1 MAHKERSIDDYL
13 PPDHEPHAE
22 PMKQTFLAAAEE
34 LLCPFPST
42 PIDDFPML
50 NKIIGGFRPNEFSI
64 LCGATGT
71 GKTTLTAN
79 WSASWLRQGVPHFVA
94 SVETGRTDFVKR
106 VMSVLMDEDWNTG
119 DAVPLRR
126 VQEFSSQH
134 RELIKNDSLHLS
146 RYENRFSVET
156 LMADIAW
163 HVKHKKIKVALID
176 NLNFFMEV
184 TRAQD
189 AVIEMDRVIHEL
201 VVFSK
206 NIPVHI
212 VMIMHP
218 KKTETAR
225 VESEFDIKGSSTAVQ
240 EAYNIFL
247 FNRADPDLVKS
258 GDLDKFDREV
268 KIAKL
273 RRRGRANGVRLIL
286 STQNGVKYNESKLL

>member
-1 MAHKERSIDDYL
+1 VASSGWTLDDYL
-13 PPDHEPHAE
+13 PPTHEPHAE
-22 PMKQTFLAAAEE
+22 PMRATFIDAATE
-34 LLCPFPST
+34 LLAPFPST
-42 PIDDFPML
+42 PVLDFPML
-50 NKIIGGFRPNEFSI
+50 NQIIGGFRPNEFSI

-71 GKTTLTAN
+71 GKTTLIAN
-79 WSASWLRQGVPHFVA
+79 WSASWLKQGVPHFVA

-106 VMSVLMDEDWNTG
+106 VMSAMVDEDWNTG
-119 DAVPLRR
+119 EAVPLAKVRA
-126 VQEFSSQH
+126 FS
-134 RELIKNDSLHLS
+134 RDYDELLKAESLHLS

-163 HVKHKKIKVALID
+163 HIKHKKIKIALID

-184 TRAQD
+184 RRAQD
-189 AVIEMDRVIHEL
+189 AVIEMDRVVHEL
-201 VVFSK
+201 VIFSK
-206 NIPVHI
+206 NVPIHI

-218 KKTETAR
+218 KKTETVR

-247 FNRADPDLVKS
+247 FNRADPKLVEQ
-258 GDLDKFDREV
+258 GQLDKFDREV

-286 STQNGVKYNESKLL
+286 STQNGVKYNEAKLL